1 MDREGNCSFDL
12 QVRNVAAALCII
24 INLFAACARPA
35 KNRWLTTATCLAVV
49 NAGFLIHGFLPRLWR
64 LAFGEP
70 SVPRAVAD
78 KCDWHAYVKSK
89 IAAPHIGFLWKI
101 LHLVRLSFAV
111 SVPHRTIY
119 WQFFNV
125 SMPMGLLCVTLF
137 FLEGRIQLMHV
148 LQHISRW

>member
-1 MDREGNCSFDL
+1 M
-12 QVRNVAAALCII
+12 AAALCII

-89 IAAPHIGFLWKI
+89 IARSSYWFSLEDTPFGTTIFCSVCAPSD
-101 LHLVRLSFAV
+101 HLLAV
-111 SVPHRTIY
+111 LQRFDAHGAALRDLIFPGGSNPIDACIATY
-119 WQFFNV
+119 FK
-125 SMPMGLLCVTLF
+125 MVTLVDLGGWKF
-137 FLEGRIQLMHV
+137 EF
-148 LQHISRW
+148 